1 MNYLTKH
8 MLIIVAFLSMA
19 TIAEGQLAKFKA
31 LYIYNFAKNIGW
43 TDLDSQKGEFVI
55 TVVGD
60 NEIASELEQIASSKK
75 IGSRPVVIK
84 KAATAAGLP
93 KSQIIYLGES
103 KSGQISQ
110 LVSSQSGN
118 RVLLIAG
125 KNGQCSQGAGIS
137 FVSKAGKLNYEISNR
152 NIKKNDLVI
161 AQKIIQ
167 LGIEVD

>member
-1 MNYLTKH
+1 
-8 MLIIVAFLSMA
+8 MLVMVAFLSIA
-19 TIAEGQLAKFKA
+19 TLTNAQLAKFKA
-31 LYIYNFAKNIGW
+31 LYIYNFAKNVGW
-43 TDLDSQKGEFVI
+43 TELDNQKGEFVI

-75 IGSRPVVIK
+75 IGNTPVVIK

-103 KSGQISQ
+103 KAGQINQ
-110 LVSSQSGN
+110 LVSSQTGN

-137 FVSKAGKLNYEISNR
+137 FISQSGKLNYEISNR

-161 AQKIIQ
+161 AQKILQ

>member
-1 MNYLTKH
+1 MNNLIKH
-8 MLIIVAFLSMA
+8 MLLLVAFLTTTTFA
-19 TIAEGQLAKFKA
+19 DAQLAKFKA
-31 LYIYNFAKNIGW
+31 LYIYNFAKNVGW
-43 TDLDSQKGEFVI
+43 TDLDNQKGEFVI

-60 NEIASELEQIASSKK
+60 NEIASELEQIANSKM
-75 IGSRPVVIK
+75 IGTRPVVIK
-84 KAATAAGLP
+84 KAATASGLP

-103 KSGQISQ
+103 KAGQMAQ
-110 LVSSQSGN
+110 LVSSQVGN

-125 KNGQCSQGAGIS
+125 KNGQCAQGAGIS

>member
-1 MNYLTKH
+1 MNNFIKH
-8 MLIIVAFLSMA
+8 MLVMVAFLSVA
-19 TIAEGQLAKFKA
+19 TLADAQLAKFKA
-31 LYIYNFAKNIGW
+31 LYIYNFAKNVGW

-75 IGSRPVVIK
+75 VGSRPVIIK

-103 KSGQISQ
+103 KAGQISQ
-110 LVSSQSGN
+110 LVASQAGN

-125 KNGQCSQGAGIS
+125 KNGQCAHGAGIS
-137 FVSKAGKLNYEISNR
+137 FVNKAGKLNYEISNR

-161 AQKIIQ
+161 AQKILQ
-167 LGIEVD
+167 LGIEVY